1 MSPEEIES
9 HKPLKMK
16 PPSPAV
22 ETPLAKHPPKRKP
35 MPHDESTHIT
45 FLSED
50 EKQKHKGDHKTY
62 KKKPSPSTTK
72 PTSHL
77 HMVTTGG
84 VSMTTA
90 ESMSHTSSWTSP
102 SPGTVI
108 TPENLQEV
116 LKCPNQSRCV
126 TPALQLATKMRIY
139 LCRHPTRHG
148 VRFYY
153 LTREGFLLH
162 PNVELVSY
170 GDINTADYIIYLP
183 GSAPWHLTE
192 CNQTQ
197 YAPKIVVMD
206 EFDGPVPLFNP
217 ARTTEEYEARYGGID
232 VPWYNM
238 YFKRSYVRRN
248 DGIFTVYPH
257 LKQRDVFPLTYSV
270 AEAYLP
276 HAFNFHREIEILC
289 TLRGHVRMPTRLR
302 VQQWVGQYAIEKNV
316 SNVITSQVRHF
327 SCVLGCLLAPSLS

>member
-1 MSPEEIES
+1 
-9 HKPLKMK
+9 
-16 PPSPAV
+16 
-22 ETPLAKHPPKRKP
+22 
-35 MPHDESTHIT
+35 
-45 FLSED
+45 
-50 EKQKHKGDHKTY
+50 
-62 KKKPSPSTTK
+62 
-72 PTSHL
+72 
-77 HMVTTGG
+77 
-84 VSMTTA
+84 MTTA
-90 ESMSHTSSWTSP
+90 ESLGHTSSWVSP
-102 SPGTVI
+102 SPGTVV

-126 TPALQLATKMRIY
+126 TPALQLATKMRVY

-148 VRFYY
+148 VRVYY

-162 PNVELVSY
+162 PNVELVNY
-170 GDINTADYIIYLP
+170 RDIGSADYIVYLP

-197 YAPKIVVMD
+197 YASKLVVMD

-217 ARTTEEYEARYGGID
+217 ARTVEEYAARYGGAD

-238 YFKRSYVRRN
+238 YFKRSYVRRSE
-248 DGIFTVYPH
+248 GMFTVYPH

-289 TLRGHVRMPTRLR
+289 TLRGHARMPTRLR
-302 VQQWVGQYAIEKNV
+302 VQQWVGQYATEKNV
-316 SNVITSQVRHF
+316 SNVITSQVGAAVGSVLVWFIWIFKFNF
-327 SCVLGCLLAPSLS
+327 SMLTNTR